1 MEKTKLL
8 NQLEQIAAKI
18 SLDYVPELSGLI
30 AELKAEIYS
39 EYKGVV
45 NKSLLQRTKAALK
58 FLRNS
63 DKVRPLLKY
72 CDYQNIA
79 GIDYQVFTDSYT
91 MFMLVDKMELPYYK
105 DNMPNVSYPNLSSI
119 YNDCGYTDITE
130 SIDINDIM
138 AKLKAKMLP
147 IQDKMA
153 KYVNENVNTYDDIV
167 KIGFDANRLKSIVD
181 ILGTTELNVYYKRE
195 LAPLLF
201 VDEIT
206 GNKALLM
213 PIRLGKEVKE
223 NESKKC

>member
-39 EYKGVV
+39 ESNGVI
-45 NKSLLQRTKAALK
+45 NKSLLQMQKAALR
-58 FLRNS
+58 FLKNAGSKGR
-63 DKVRPLLKY
+63 DIFKY

-91 MFMLVDKMELPYYK
+91 LFMLVDKMELPYYK
-105 DNMPNVSYPNLSSI
+105 DNMPSASYPNVKNL
-119 YNDCGYTDITE
+119 YNAGYYDTDITE
-130 SIDINDIM
+130 SIDIKDIM

-153 KYVNENVNTYDDIV
+153 KYVNENVNVNGKTTAIA
-167 KIGFDANRLKSIVD
+167 FNANYLKTIVD
-181 ILGTTELNVYYKRE
+181 ILGTTELKVYYRRDK
-195 LAPLLF
+195 APLLF
-201 VDEIT
+201 VDEAT
-206 GNKALLM
+206 GNKALLVPM
-213 PIRLGKEVKE
+213 RLPDAQ
-223 NESKKC
+223 

>member
-1 MEKTKLL
+1 MEKTRLL

-18 SLDYVPELSGLI
+18 SVEYVPELGVLI
-30 AELKAEIYS
+30 NELKAEIYAES
-39 EYKGVV
+39 NGVI
-45 NKSLLQRTKAALK
+45 NKSLLQRTKAALR
-58 FLRNS
+58 FLKHVS
-63 DKVRPLLKY
+63 KVRPVLQY

-79 GIDYQVFTDSYT
+79 GIDYQVFTDGYT
-91 MFMLVDKMELPYYK
+91 MFMLVDRMELPYYK
-105 DNMPNVSYPNLSSI
+105 DNMPNASYPSLSGI
-119 YNDCGYTDITE
+119 YNGCGYTDITE

-201 VDEIT
+201 VDEVT
-206 GNKALLM
+206 GNKAMLCT
-213 PIRLGKEVKE
+213 IRLGKER
-223 NESKKC
+223 

>member
-8 NQLEQIAAKI
+8 NQLEQIAAKV
-18 SLDYVPELSGLI
+18 SVDYVPELSGLI

-45 NKSLLQRTKAALK
+45 NKSLLQRTKAALR
-58 FLRNS
+58 FLKGAGKYREI
-63 DKVRPLLKY
+63 LHY
-72 CDYQNIA
+72 CDYQNIS
-79 GIDYQVFTDSYT
+79 GTDYQVFTDSYT
-91 MFMLVDKMELPYYK
+91 LFMLVDRMELPYYK

-119 YNDCGYTDITE
+119 CNDCGYTDITE
-130 SIDINDIM
+130 SIDIKDIM

-153 KYVNENVNTYDDIV
+153 KYVNENVDTYDDIV

-181 ILGTTELNVYYKRE
+181 ILGTTELNVYYRRK

-201 VDEIT
+201 VDEVT

-213 PIRLGKEVKE
+213 PIRVD
-223 NESKKC
+223 

>member
-18 SLDYVPELSGLI
+18 SVDYVPELSGLI

-45 NKSLLQRTKAALK
+45 NKSLLQRTKAALR
-58 FLRNS
+58 FLKHES
-63 DKVRPLLKY
+63 KVRPVLQY

-79 GIDYQVFTDSYT
+79 GIDYQVFTDGYT
-91 MFMLVDKMELPYYK
+91 MFMLVDRMELPYYK
-105 DNMPNVSYPNLSSI
+105 DNMPNASYPTLSSI
-119 YNDCGYTDITE
+119 YKYYGYKDITE
-130 SIDINDIM
+130 SIDIKDIL

-213 PIRLGKEVKE
+213 PIRLGKER
-223 NESKKC
+223 